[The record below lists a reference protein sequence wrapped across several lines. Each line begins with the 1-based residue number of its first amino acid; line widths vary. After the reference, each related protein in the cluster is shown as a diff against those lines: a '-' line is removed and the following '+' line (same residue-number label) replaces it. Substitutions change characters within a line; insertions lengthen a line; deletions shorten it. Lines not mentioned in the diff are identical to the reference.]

1 MKKICLV
8 VLGLL
13 FGLMSAHAT
22 DVTYT
27 VDNTTIFPNPER
39 GFLHQRTRHTG
50 KDYHALVGKDSELDY
65 HAQRDNVSLILV
77 LYYLDEFNKTPIL
90 PDSVLKAFDEDMQVL
105 RNHGMKAIFR
115 IAYAEY
121 DDGQSGSE
129 RSAHDAPLY
138 IIQQHLAQYKP
149 YWEKNADVIF
159 TFQAGFV
166 GQYGEWYY
174 TDNFGNHV
182 PSINDSCRL
191 LLDTALKAIPQNRT
205 LLLRRP
211 MFKMEYLDGVALT
224 EEEAYTGT
232 PKARLG
238 HFNDAFLYN
247 ADNMGTY
254 STNETKRA
262 AQKALI
268 AQETL
273 YVPIG
278 GETDITNQ
286 AQAEEQASLAATTEE
301 MSTMHWTF
309 IKNSYSEVVTNMW
322 RENHTFDT
330 LNMYMG
336 YRYQLVNA
344 TLPEEAKAGDE
355 VAIALNIKN
364 VGYAPL
370 YNERPAYLVLKNDDA
385 TYPIELEADPRTWL
399 PNGVVSSVEEQIS
412 LPQDIPAGTY
422 QLYLHLPDA
431 YESLAEDPRYAVRF
445 ANANVWD
452 AETGMN
458 SLNASLTIKGAVT
471 PDPDP
476 DPEPV
481 AVDTV
486 ALPDILNAENY
497 ADCTEGLTM
506 YNTDF
511 FDLGPTDA
519 PNLDNWVE
527 WRVELKYPGEYTI
540 TEVSACPNSHQFALL
555 LMDGNTVVATD
566 TLKKL
571 SKIHGADTT
580 VIHNDK
586 WNLYSVPTGV
596 YSLRVKN
603 VAKWGQPKLKSLT
616 LDCNIPAE
624 AVILPGTLNKENV
637 SAVSD
642 EKWYNTDYFNFGD
655 SWGVDDSDGHNLS
668 RWIEWQVE
676 LKYPGE
682 YIISEA
688 GYYPNGHN
696 FTLQLLKAGT
706 EISTFTTAQSW
717 AEGEKTITQTE
728 KWDLS
733 SVAKG
738 VYALRVKNATD
749 YGQPKL
755 KSLTLEYD
763 GELPTGIETPK
774 DLFNGQAFDI
784 LGRPVGNDYHGIV
797 IQNGKKRL
805 Q

>member
-8 VLGLL
+8 ALGLL

-27 VDNTTIFPNPER
+27 ADNTTIFPNPER
-39 GFLHQRTRHTG
+39 GFLHQCTRHSKNNAG
-50 KDYHALVGKDSELDY
+50 NYNAVKGHESSIQSHMNKDG
-65 HAQRDNVSLILV
+65 VSLILV
-77 LYYLDEFNKTPIL
+77 LYYLDEFTHTPTL
-90 PDSVLKAFDEDMQVL
+90 PQAVFTAMDEDMEVL
-105 RNHGMKAIFR
+105 RQKGLKAIFR

-149 YWEKNADVIF
+149 YWEKNTDVIF

-224 EEEAYTGT
+224 EEEAFTGT

-262 AQKALI
+262 AQKAFI

-344 TLPEEAKAGDE
+344 TLPEEAEAGDE

-370 YNERPAYLVLKNDDA
+370 YNERHAYLVLKNA
-385 TYPIELEADPRTWL
+385 TDSFAVQLATDPRTWL

-412 LPQDIPAGTY
+412 LPEDIPAGTY

-431 YESLAEDPRYAVRF
+431 YTSLAHDPRYSVRF
-445 ANANVWD
+445 ANEAMWVASNGLND
-452 AETGMN
+452 
-458 SLNASLTIKGAVT
+458 LNASIEISTYVPPT
-471 PDPDP
+471 PPPAPSTEITEIPGLLDP
-476 DPEPV
+476 
-481 AVDTV
+481 T
-486 ALPDILNAENY
+486 NY
-497 ADCTEGLTM
+497 TACSDDMTM
-506 YNTDF
+506 YNDY

-519 PNLDNWVE
+519 PNTSRWIE
-527 WRVELKYPGEYTI
+527 WQVDIKYAAEYTVS
-540 TEVSACPNSHQFALL
+540 EVSFCKNGHTFELEL
-555 LMDGNTVVATD
+555 YDGK
-566 TLKKL
+566 TLV
-571 SKIHGADTT
+571 SSYTT
-580 VIHNDK
+580 KDKYWGIGEQDYTQTDK
-586 WNLYSVPTGV
+586 WDLSGITPKV
-596 YSLRVKN
+596 YTLHVHNSTSY
-603 VAKWGQPKLKSLT
+603 GQPKLKSLT
-616 LDCNIPAE
+616 LDCEIPVPAI
-624 AVILPGTLNKENV
+624 VLPATLDKDNV
-637 SAVSD
+637 TAYSD
-642 EKWYNTDYFNFGD
+642 DMTWFNTNYFDFGPTD
-655 SWGVDDSDGHNLS
+655 ATNTS
-668 RWIEWQVE
+668 RWAEWKVE
-676 LKYPGE
+676 LKYQGQ
-682 YIISEA
+682 YIISEI
-688 GYYPNGHN
+688 GYCENGHSYLLELMDGSSVVSS
-696 FTLQLLKAGT
+696 FTAVDKNHWGGGN
-706 EISTFTTAQSW
+706 QSY
-717 AEGEKTITQTE
+717 TQKE

-733 SVAKG
+733 AVAKK
-738 VYALRVKNATD
+738 VYTLHVHNATA

-774 DLFNGQAFDI
+774 DMFNGQAYDI

>member
-8 VLGLL
+8 ALGLL

-39 GFLHQRTRHTG
+39 GFLHQRTRHAG

-115 IAYAEY
+115 IAYAEK
-121 DDGQSGSE
+121 DDGQSGSA

-211 MFKMEYLDGVALT
+211 MFKQEYLDGVALT
-224 EEEAYTGT
+224 EEEAFTGT

-273 YVPIG
+273 YVPLG
-278 GETDITNQ
+278 GETDITN
-286 AQAEEQASLAATTEE
+286 EEQAQEQASYAATTQE

-330 LNMYMG
+330 LNIHMG
-336 YRYQLVNA
+336 YRFNLLSA

-412 LPQDIPAGTY
+412 LPEDIPAGTY

-458 SLNASLTIKGAVT
+458 SLNASLPVKGET
-471 PDPDP
+471 P
-476 DPEPV
+476 DPEP
-481 AVDTV
+481 
-486 ALPDILNAENY
+486 E
-497 ADCTEGLTM
+497 
-506 YNTDF
+506 
-511 FDLGPTDA
+511 
-519 PNLDNWVE
+519 
-527 WRVELKYPGEYTI
+527 
-540 TEVSACPNSHQFALL
+540 
-555 LMDGNTVVATD
+555 
-566 TLKKL
+566 
-571 SKIHGADTT
+571 
-580 VIHNDK
+580 
-586 WNLYSVPTGV
+586 PTGIV
-596 YSLRVKN
+596 L
-603 VAKWGQPKLKSLT
+603 
-616 LDCNIPAE
+616 PA
-624 AVILPGTLNKENV
+624 TLNKANM

-642 EKWYNTDYFNFGD
+642 EKWYNTDYFNYGD
-655 SWGVDDSDGHNLS
+655 DWGVDGSDGYNLS
-668 RWIEWQVE
+668 RWIEWTVN

-682 YIISEA
+682 YIITEV

-696 FTLQLLKAGT
+696 YTLQLLDGETEKA
-706 EISTFTTAQSW
+706 TFTTEQTYKS
-717 AEGEKTITQTE
+717 GEQTITQAE

-733 SVAKG
+733 SVTKG
-738 VYALRVKNATD
+738 VYVLRVKNATQ

-774 DLFNGQAFDI
+774 DVFNGQAYDI